1 MHDDLRNALR
11 PMEPPAGFT
20 DRVLRAAQAQP
31 GSPKPA
37 PLFTT
42 WAKAAAIAATL
53 VAATGGGLWFRAPV
67 RLAIAAM
74 LTIATISGGVWY
86 RAEERRREGEE
97 AKRQVLVSLNI
108 AGSKLREVAMKI
120 NHEQER

>member
-1 MHDDLRNALR
+1 MHDELRDALR
-11 PMEPPAGFT
+11 RVEPPAGFA
-20 DRVLRAAQAQP
+20 DRVLQNAARDVRP
-31 GSPKPA
+31 RREPSR
-37 PLFTT
+37 
-42 WAKAAAIAATL
+42 
-53 VAATGGGLWFRAPV
+53 FRAPV